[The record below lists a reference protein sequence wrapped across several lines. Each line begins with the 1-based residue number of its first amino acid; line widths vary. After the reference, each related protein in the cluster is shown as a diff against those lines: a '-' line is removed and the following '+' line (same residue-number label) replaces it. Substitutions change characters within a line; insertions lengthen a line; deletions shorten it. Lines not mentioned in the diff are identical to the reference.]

1 MQFIDLAAQQARIK
15 GEIDARMAAVLAHG
29 QYIMGPE
36 VAEFE
41 GRLASFVGIKHCIGV
56 ANGTDALMIALIAA
70 GIERGDE
77 VITPAFSYIAAAEV
91 VALLGAVPVFV
102 DVDPATFNI
111 DPARIEAA
119 ITPATRAIIP
129 VDLFGQVSDYDSINA
144 VAHANGLIV
153 IQDAAQSVGGT
164 YRGKAAGG
172 QALIG
177 CTSFFPS
184 KPLGCYGDGGACF
197 TNDDA
202 LATAMRQIRVHGQDR
217 RYHHARLGFNGRL
230 DTLQAAILLAKLD
243 VFPSEV
249 EARARL
255 GARYSDAIASSSAA
269 NVIVAPYIE
278 HHNQS
283 VFAQYTVRVPS
294 RDTVRA
300 ALERA
305 GIPTTV
311 HYPIALN
318 NQPALTV
325 GRVSPE
331 GVAHSLRAC
340 EEVVSLPMHPYLT
353 ADEQDRVV
361 NALTNAVLA
370 GSEAKATALA

>member
-15 GEIDARMAAVLAHG
+15 PEIDARIAAVLAHG

-41 GRLASFVGIKHCIGV
+41 TRLAAFVGVKHCIGV
-56 ANGTDALMIALIAA
+56 ANGTDALMIALMAA
-70 GIERGDE
+70 GVGRGDE
-77 VITPAFSYIAAAEV
+77 VITPSFSYIAAAEI
-91 VALLGAVPVFV
+91 VALLGAVPVFI

-111 DPARIEAA
+111 DPACIEAA

-129 VDLFGQVSDYDSINA
+129 VDLFGQVSDYDTINA
-144 VAHANGLIV
+144 IAAAHGLIV
-153 IQDAAQSVGGT
+153 IQDAAQSIGGT
-164 YRGKAAGG
+164 YKGRPAGG

-197 TNDDA
+197 TDDDDLA
-202 LATAMRQIRVHGQDR
+202 LAMKQIRVHGQNK

-249 EARARL
+249 EARVRI
-255 GARYSDAIASSSAA
+255 GAYYTDAIAKSPAA
-269 NVIVAPYIE
+269 NLITLPFIE

-283 VFAQYTVRVPS
+283 IYAQYTIRIPK
-294 RDTVRA
+294 RETVRA
-300 ALERA
+300 ALEIS
-305 GIPTTV
+305 GVPTTV
-311 HYPIALN
+311 HYPIALS
-318 NQPALTV
+318 NQPALTS

-331 GVAHSLRAC
+331 GVPHSLRAC

-353 ADEQDRVV
+353 GDEQDRVV
-361 NALTNAVLA
+361 NALSDAVLA
-370 GSEAKATALA
+370 AVEMQSA

>member
-1 MQFIDLAAQQARIK
+1 MQFIDLSAQQARIK
-15 GEIDARMAAVLAHG
+15 PEIDARIAAVLAHG

-41 GRLASFVGIKHCIGV
+41 ERLASFIGVKHCIGV

-70 GIERGDE
+70 GIGRGDE
-77 VITPAFSYIAAAEV
+77 VITPSFSYIAAAEI

-111 DPARIEAA
+111 DPACIEAA
-119 ITPATRAIIP
+119 ITSATRAIIP
-129 VDLFGQVSDYDSINA
+129 VDLFGQVSDYDTINA
-144 VAHANGLIV
+144 IAATHGLIV

-164 YRGKAAGG
+164 YKGKSAGG

-197 TNDDA
+197 TDDDDLA
-202 LATAMRQIRVHGQDR
+202 LAMKQIRVHGQNK

-243 VFPSEV
+243 VFPSEI
-249 EARARL
+249 EARVRI
-255 GARYSDAIASSSAA
+255 GARYSKAIAQSPAA
-269 NVIVAPYIE
+269 NLITLPFIE

-283 VFAQYTVRVPS
+283 VYAQYTIRIPN
-294 RDTVRA
+294 REAVRA
-300 ALERA
+300 ALEMS
-305 GIPTTV
+305 GVPTTV
-311 HYPIALN
+311 HYPIALS
-318 NQPALTV
+318 NQPALSG

-331 GVAHSLRAC
+331 GVAHSLLAC

-353 ADEQDRVV
+353 QGDQDRVV
-361 NALTNAVLA
+361 SALSDAVLA
-370 GSEAKATALA
+370 EVQTCSV